1 MRINVDID
9 ALAGDINRRLDP
21 ESIAIDGRDMR
32 DRLAFVAAIADLIV
46 FYDEHNQAAGNWR
59 ALVLKEPAILLAVI
73 GKNAVSTPAFSF

>member
-9 ALAGDINRRLDP
+9 ATAGDINRRLDP

-46 FYDEHNQAAGNWR
+46 FT
-59 ALVLKEPAILLAVI
+59 I
-73 GKNAVSTPAFSF
+73 GTTGRRETGARWC